1 MWFGQIRLGAS
12 GGVGMCVSLL
22 SLDLKGHAPGSQL
35 SQGRPLRCQLFLHLL
50 WPHPHPSLQH
60 GWCHDDV
67 ARGKTHC
74 TVTETSGNIHAIR
87 DPEGHTAPHWRGLEG
102 NPLILLMG
110 KLSSRKCQPDT
121 YDPKRMIEFWR

>member
-1 MWFGQIRLGAS
+1 MRFGQIRLGAS

-22 SLDLKGHAPGSQL
+22 SLDLKGRAPGSQL

-74 TVTETSGNIHAIR
+74 TVTETSGNIRSQCHL
-87 DPEGHTAPHWRGLEG
+87 PEVYNQERHFDVD
-102 NPLILLMG
+102 G
-110 KLSSRKCQPDT
+110 KQNRSKA
-121 YDPKRMIEFWR
+121 FHN